1 VGSSRF
7 GISNFVD
14 ATKSASA
21 ATPDVATRISAV
33 IKTVADNIIMLRQA
47 ATDVYGLLA
56 MMFVGL
62 VVAILLG
69 VLAHLYSYG
78 EQAVVSSASTRYG
91 ADPAGFTKWKRNVE
105 RFLKET
111 KAKEEAQP
119 RGAANTQAQEA
130 RIDLGIARET
140 ANRQAEDTSGSNP
153 GTVRVRNNGTTASA
167 IQKVNEAS
175 RASRAPDD
183 GGDLELPAGHLPTV
197 SPKTSTSVA
206 GLSNEPLTGVQTLPK
221 VVLKD
226 PSPAQTGH
234 HHALLVASVES
245 VSKERDAAAT
255 VVRGF
260 YDSLAAGRGDRA
272 AEFVMPERRFG
283 PFSAAAMTAFYGA
296 LPQRLQVIS
305 LDATGPN
312 TFLVRYRF
320 RSQGGL
326 CTGRGIVST
335 VSRDGANYIASI
347 QAPEGC

>member
-1 VGSSRF
+1 
-7 GISNFVD
+7 
-14 ATKSASA
+14 
-21 ATPDVATRISAV
+21 
-33 IKTVADNIIMLRQA
+33 
-47 ATDVYGLLA
+47 
-56 MMFVGL
+56 
-62 VVAILLG
+62 
-69 VLAHLYSYG
+69 
-78 EQAVVSSASTRYG
+78 
-91 ADPAGFTKWKRNVE
+91 
-105 RFLKET
+105 
-111 KAKEEAQP
+111 
-119 RGAANTQAQEA
+119 
-130 RIDLGIARET
+130 
-140 ANRQAEDTSGSNP
+140 
-153 GTVRVRNNGTTASA
+153 
-167 IQKVNEAS
+167 
-175 RASRAPDD
+175 
-183 GGDLELPAGHLPTV
+183 
-197 SPKTSTSVA
+197 
-206 GLSNEPLTGVQTLPK
+206 
-221 VVLKD
+221 VLKD

>member
-1 VGSSRF
+1 M
-7 GISNFVD
+7 
-14 ATKSASA
+14 
-21 ATPDVATRISAV
+21 

-69 VLAHLYSYG
+69 VLAHLYSSG
-78 EQAVVSSASTRYG
+78 EQAVVYSASTRYG

-105 RFLKET
+105 QFLKET
-111 KAKEEAQP
+111 KAKEEPQP
-119 RGAANTQAQEA
+119 QGAANTQAQEA

-140 ANRQAEDTSGSNP
+140 ANRQAEDISGSNL

-175 RASRAPDD
+175 RASRAPDS
-183 GGDLELPAGHLPTV
+183 GELPAGHLPTV
-197 SPKTSTSVA
+197 TPKTSTSVA
-206 GLSNEPLTGVQTLPK
+206 GLSNEPLSGVQTLPK

-226 PSPAQTGH
+226 PSPAQTGD
-234 HHALLVASVES
+234 HHAPLVASVES

-260 YDSLAAGRGDRA
+260 YDSLAAGRGERA
-272 AEFVMPERRFG
+272 AEFVVPERRFG
-283 PFSAAAMTAFYGA
+283 HFSAAAMTAFYGA

>member
-1 VGSSRF
+1 
-7 GISNFVD
+7 
-14 ATKSASA
+14 
-21 ATPDVATRISAV
+21 V
-33 IKTVADNIIMLRQA
+33 IKIVADHIIMLRQA

-56 MMFVGL
+56 KRRVMVFVGF

-69 VLAHLYSYG
+69 VLAHPYSSG
-78 EQAVVSSASTRYG
+78 EQAVVYSASTRYG
-91 ADPAGFTKWKRNVE
+91 TDPAGFTKWKRNVE
-105 RFLKET
+105 QFLKET

-140 ANRQAEDTSGSNP
+140 ANRHAEDISGSNL

-175 RASRAPDD
+175 RARRAPDR
-183 GGDLELPAGHLPTV
+183 GDLELPAGHLPTV
-197 SPKTSTSVA
+197 SPETSTRVA
-206 GLSNEPLTGVQTLPK
+206 GLSNEPLSGVQTLPK
-221 VVLKD
+221 D
-226 PSPAQTGH
+226 PSSAQTRH
-234 HHALLVASVES
+234 HQAPLVASVES
-245 VSKERDAAAT
+245 VSKEGDAAAT

-272 AEFVMPERRFG
+272 AEFVVPERRFG
-283 PFSAAAMTAFYGA
+283 PFSPAAMTAFYGA

-312 TFLVRYRF
+312 TFLVKYRF
-320 RSQGGL
+320 RSRGGL

-335 VSRDGANYIASI
+335 VSRDGANYISSI